1 MQTRTRTLALL
12 LSAGLL
18 GTGMTLGTL
27 VANAEGALPAGYYG
41 NAGGQEPWSEP
52 PGDYRDDVARKG
64 FHDGIEGARKDAEN
78 HRQPNVNNR
87 EEYRHP
93 EVSGRDRRTYR
104 DAFRRGYETGVQH
117 LMNGRYGDRG
127 HDRDDDRH

>member
-1 MQTRTRTLALL
+1 MQGRTKTLALL

-18 GTGMTLGTL
+18 GTGMTLGTH
-27 VANAEGALPAGYYG
+27 VAKAEGVSPAGYYANG
-41 NAGGQEPWSEP
+41 GGQEPWSEP

-64 FHDGIEGARKDAEN
+64 FHDGIEGARRDAEN

-93 EVSGRDRRTYR
+93 DVHGRDRRTYR

-117 LMNGRYGDRG
+117 LMNGDRD
-127 HDRDDDRH
+127 HRDRDDRH

>member
-1 MQTRTRTLALL
+1 MQTRTKTLALL

-18 GTGMTLGTL
+18 GSGMTLGTQ
-27 VANAEGALPAGYYG
+27 VAKAEAAPASGYYG
-41 NAGGQEPWSEP
+41 NGGAQEPWAEP

-93 EVSGRDRRTYR
+93 DVHGRDRRAYR
-104 DAFRRGYETGVQH
+104 DAFRRGYETGMEH
-117 LMNGRYGDRG
+117 LMNRDRDRD
-127 HDRDDDRH
+127 HDRDDHH